1 MPLHVGSGCLPATI
15 TNLRINCIAQSATP
29 PEMSLWEKIK
39 EFFCSTHQT
48 EAQECI
54 WTICHPSVGTTR
66 EDVVSRFE
74 QLRMLVYAG
83 YEESIHSGR
92 HGESHFCILDADN
105 QEILSVTLDDA
116 GNYTVNCQGHNE
128 TYRFTM
134 DIEQGEEC
142 TEHAEG
148 ASGTLQVSPLPD
160 PAAPQTPAAYDA
172 VWSEWKRAAPAE
184 ELRGRA
190 ATVQRICTCLNNG
203 SRELNVGES
212 GLTAL
217 PDCLPAHITTLVIP
231 HNNYLTSLPT
241 LPSGLEVLTVEDNQL
256 TSLPPL
262 PSGLEVLTV
271 EDNQLTSLPPLPS
284 GLEVLTV
291 EDNQLTSLPPLPSG
305 LEVLTVE
312 DNQLTSLPPLPS
324 GLEVLTVEDNQLTSL
339 PPLPSG
345 LEVLTVEDNQLTSL
359 PPLPS
364 GLEVLTVEDNQL
376 TSLPPLPSG
385 LEVLTVEDN
394 QLTSLPPLPAGL
406 VVLTVSGNQ
415 LTSLPPLPAGLQTL
429 SVAGNQLTSLPP
441 LPAGLQ
447 MLLVARNQLTSL
459 PPLPA
464 GLQMLL
470 VARNQLTSLPP
481 LPPAGLQTLSVAGN
495 QLTSLPPLPA
505 GLQMLSVA
513 GNQLT
518 RLPPLPAGLRR
529 LLVAGNQL
537 TSLPPLPAGLQM
549 LLVARNQLTSLP
561 PLPAGLQMLSV
572 SDNQLTSL
580 PLLPAG
586 LELLTLER
594 NPQLVRLPPL
604 PEGLQTLSVDANP
617 QLTRLPALPSGLQRL
632 YARNNQLTRLPESI
646 TGLSSEA
653 SVNLEGNPLSER
665 TLQALREITSAPGYS
680 GPRILF
686 DMAGASA
693 PREARALHLAAAGWL
708 VPAREGEP
716 APADRWHM
724 FGQEDNAAA
733 FSLFLDRLSETENF
747 MKDAGFK
754 AQISSWLVQLA
765 EDEALRAKT
774 FAMATEAT
782 ASCQDRVTLALH
794 QMKNVQLV
802 HDAEK
807 GQYDN
812 NLAALVATGREMFRL
827 EKLEQ
832 IAREKAGTLALADD
846 VEVYL
851 AYQNKLKKALGL
863 TSVTAE
869 MRFFGV
875 SGVTVS
881 DLQAAELQVKAAEKS
896 ELREWILQW
905 GPLHSVLERKAPE
918 RVNALREKQIS
929 DYEETYRMLSDTEL
943 RPFGL
948 VGNTDAERTIGAR
961 AMESAKKTFLDGLRP
976 LVEEMLG
983 SYLAP

>member
-1 MPLHVGSGCLPATI
+1 MPLHVGRGCLPATI

-148 ASGTLQVSPLPD
+148 ASGTLQVSPLPA
-160 PAAPQTPAAYDA
+160 PAAPQTPAEYDA
-172 VWSEWKRAAPAE
+172 VWSEWKGAAPAE

-241 LPSGLEVLTVEDNQL
+241 
-256 TSLPPL
+256 
-262 PSGLEVLTV
+262 
-271 EDNQLTSLPPLPS
+271 
-284 GLEVLTV
+284 
-291 EDNQLTSLPPLPSG
+291 
-305 LEVLTVE
+305 
-312 DNQLTSLPPLPS
+312 
-324 GLEVLTVEDNQLTSL
+324 
-339 PPLPSG
+339 
-345 LEVLTVEDNQLTSL
+345 
-359 PPLPS
+359 LPS

-464 GLQMLL
+464 GLQML
-470 VARNQLTSLPP
+470 
-481 LPPAGLQTLSVAGN
+481 
-495 QLTSLPPLPA
+495 
-505 GLQMLSVA
+505 SVA

-537 TSLPPLPAGLQM
+537 TSLPPLPAGLQ
-549 LLVARNQLTSLP
+549 V
-561 PLPAGLQMLSV
+561 LSV

>member
-48 EAQECI
+48 EALECI

-74 QLRMLVYAG
+74 QLRMLAYAG

-217 PDCLPAHITTLVIP
+217 PDCLPTHITTLVIP

-241 LPSGLEVLTVEDNQL
+241 
-256 TSLPPL
+256 
-262 PSGLEVLTV
+262 
-271 EDNQLTSLPPLPS
+271 
-284 GLEVLTV
+284 
-291 EDNQLTSLPPLPSG
+291 
-305 LEVLTVE
+305 
-312 DNQLTSLPPLPS
+312 
-324 GLEVLTVEDNQLTSL
+324 
-339 PPLPSG
+339 
-345 LEVLTVEDNQLTSL
+345 
-359 PPLPS
+359 
-364 GLEVLTVEDNQL
+364 
-376 TSLPPLPSG
+376 LPSG

-415 LTSLPPLPAGLQTL
+415 LTSLPPLPAELELLTV
-429 SVAGNQLTSLPP
+429 SGNQLTSLPP

-447 MLLVARNQLTSL
+447 
-459 PPLPA
+459 
-464 GLQMLL
+464 
-470 VARNQLTSLPP
+470 
-481 LPPAGLQTLSVAGN
+481 TLSVSGN

-505 GLQMLSVA
+505 GLQTLLVA

-518 RLPPLPAGLRR
+518 SLPPLPAGLRR

-537 TSLPPLPAGLQM
+537 TSLPPLPAGLQ
-549 LLVARNQLTSLP
+549 V
-561 PLPAGLQMLSV
+561 LSV

-586 LELLTLER
+586 LELLTLDR

-653 SVNLEGNPLSER
+653 IVNLYGNPLSER
-665 TLQALREITSAPGYS
+665 TLQALRNITSAPGYS

-686 DMAGASA
+686 DMAGVSA
-693 PREARALHLAAAGWL
+693 PREARALHLAAADWL

-733 FSLFLDRLSETENF
+733 FSLFLDRLGETENCI
-747 MKDAGFK
+747 KDAGFK

-832 IAREKAGTLALADD
+832 IAREKVRTLALVDEI
-846 VEVYL
+846 EVWL
-851 AYQNKLKKALGL
+851 AYQNKLKKSLGL

-869 MRFFGV
+869 MRFFRI

-896 ELREWILQW
+896 EFREWILQW

-929 DYEETYRMLSDTEL
+929 DYEETYRTLSDTEL
-943 RPFGL
+943 RPSGL

-983 SYLAP
+983 SYLAS

>member
-1 MPLHVGSGCLPATI
+1 MPFHIGSGCLPATI
-15 TNLRINCIAQSATP
+15 SNRRIYRIAWSDTP
-29 PEMSLWEKIK
+29 PEMSSWEKMK

-48 EAQECI
+48 EALECI
-54 WTICHPSVGTTR
+54 WTICHPPAGTTR

-74 QLRMLVYAG
+74 LLRTLAYAG
-83 YEESIHSGR
+83 WEESIHSGQ
-92 HGESHFCILDADN
+92 HGENYFCILDEDS

-116 GNYTVNCQGHNE
+116 GNYTVNCQGYSE
-128 TYRFTM
+128 THRLTL
-134 DIEQGEEC
+134 DTAQGEEG
-142 TEHAEG
+142 TGHAEG
-148 ASGTLQVSPLPD
+148 ASGTFRTSFLP
-160 PAAPQTPAAYDA
+160 ATTAPQTPAEYDA
-172 VWSEWKRAAPAE
+172 VWSAWRRAAPAE
-184 ELRGRA
+184 ESRGRA
-190 ATVQRICTCLNNG
+190 AVVQKMRACLNNG
-203 SRELNVGES
+203 NAVLNVGES
-212 GLTAL
+212 GLTTL

-231 HNNYLTSLPT
+231 DNNLTSLPALPPELRTLEVSGNQLTSLPVLPPGLLELSIFSNPLTHLPALPSGLCKLWIFGNQLTSLPVLPPGLQELSVSDNQLASLPALPSELCKLWAYNNQLTSLPT
-241 LPSGLEVLTVEDNQL
+241 LPSGLQE
-256 TSLPPL
+256 
-262 PSGLEVLTV
+262 
-271 EDNQLTSLPPLPS
+271 
-284 GLEVLTV
+284 
-291 EDNQLTSLPPLPSG
+291 
-305 LEVLTVE
+305 
-312 DNQLTSLPPLPS
+312 
-324 GLEVLTVEDNQLTSL
+324 
-339 PPLPSG
+339 
-345 LEVLTVEDNQLTSL
+345 
-359 PPLPS
+359 
-364 GLEVLTVEDNQL
+364 
-376 TSLPPLPSG
+376 
-385 LEVLTVEDN
+385 
-394 QLTSLPPLPAGL
+394 
-406 VVLTVSGNQ
+406 
-415 LTSLPPLPAGLQTL
+415 
-429 SVAGNQLTSLPP
+429 
-441 LPAGLQ
+441 
-447 MLLVARNQLTSL
+447 
-459 PPLPA
+459 
-464 GLQMLL
+464 
-470 VARNQLTSLPP
+470 
-481 LPPAGLQTLSVAGN
+481 
-495 QLTSLPPLPA
+495 
-505 GLQMLSVA
+505 
-513 GNQLT
+513 
-518 RLPPLPAGLRR
+518 
-529 LLVAGNQL
+529 
-537 TSLPPLPAGLQM
+537 
-549 LLVARNQLTSLP
+549 
-561 PLPAGLQMLSV
+561 LSV
-572 SDNQLTSL
+572 SDNQLASL
-580 PLLPAG
+580 PTLPS
-586 LELLTLER
+586 ELYKLWAYNNRLT
-594 NPQLVRLPPL
+594 
-604 PEGLQTLSVDANP
+604 S
-617 QLTRLPALPSGLQRL
+617 LPALPSGLKELIVSGNRL
-632 YARNNQLTRLPESI
+632 TSLPVLPSELKELMVSGNRLTSLPMLPSGLLSLSVYRNQLTRLPESLI
-646 TGLSSEA
+646 HLSSETT
-653 SVNLEGNPLSER
+653 VNLEGNPLSER

-680 GPRILF
+680 GPIIQF

-693 PREARALHLAAAGWL
+693 PRETRALHLAAADWL

-782 ASCQDRVTLALH
+782 SSCEDRVTFFLH

-851 AYQNKLKKALGL
+851 AYQNKLKKSLGL

-869 MRFFGV
+869 MRFFDV
-875 SGVTVS
+875 SGVTVT
-881 DLQAAELQVKAAEKS
+881 DLQDAELQVKAAEKS

-983 SYLAP
+983 SYLNVQWRRN

>member
-48 EAQECI
+48 EALECI

-74 QLRMLVYAG
+74 QLRMLAYAG

-116 GNYTVNCQGHNE
+116 GNYIVNCQGHNE

-148 ASGTLQVSPLPD
+148 ASGTLQVSPLPA
-160 PAAPQTPAAYDA
+160 PAAPQTPAEYDA
-172 VWSEWKRAAPAE
+172 VWSEWTRVAPAE

-262 PSGLEVLTV
+262 PAGLEL
-271 EDNQLTSLPPLPS
+271 
-284 GLEVLTV
+284 
-291 EDNQLTSLPPLPSG
+291 
-305 LEVLTVE
+305 
-312 DNQLTSLPPLPS
+312 
-324 GLEVLTVEDNQLTSL
+324 
-339 PPLPSG
+339 
-345 LEVLTVEDNQLTSL
+345 
-359 PPLPS
+359 
-364 GLEVLTVEDNQL
+364 
-376 TSLPPLPSG
+376 
-385 LEVLTVEDN
+385 
-394 QLTSLPPLPAGL
+394 
-406 VVLTVSGNQ
+406 LTVSGNQ
-415 LTSLPPLPAGLQTL
+415 LTSLPPLPAGLQML
-429 SVAGNQLTSLPP
+429 LVAGNQLTSLPP

-447 MLLVARNQLTSL
+447 MLLVAGNQLTSL

-464 GLQMLL
+464 GLQM
-470 VARNQLTSLPP
+470 
-481 LPPAGLQTLSVAGN
+481 LSVAGN

-518 RLPPLPAGLRR
+518 
-529 LLVAGNQL
+529 
-537 TSLPPLPAGLQM
+537 SLPPLPAGLQV
-549 LLVARNQLTSLP
+549 LLVAR
-561 PLPAGLQMLSV
+561 
-572 SDNQLTSL
+572 NQLTSL

-586 LELLTLER
+586 LELLTLDR
-594 NPQLVRLPPL
+594 NPQLTRLPPL

-653 SVNLEGNPLSER
+653 TVNLEGNPLSER
-665 TLQALREITSAPGYS
+665 TLQALRDITSAPGYS

-693 PREARALHLAAAGWL
+693 PREARALHLAAADWL

-747 MKDAGFK
+747 IKDAGFK
-754 AQISSWLVQLA
+754 AQITSWLAQLA

-812 NLAALVATGREMFRL
+812 NLVVLVATGREMFRL

-851 AYQNKLKKALGL
+851 AYQNKLKESLEL

-896 ELREWILQW
+896 EFREWILQW
-905 GPLHSVLERKAPE
+905 GPLHGVLERKAPE

-983 SYLAP
+983 SYLAS

>member
-74 QLRMLVYAG
+74 QLRMLAYAG

-116 GNYTVNCQGHNE
+116 GNYSVNCQGHNE

-148 ASGTLQVSPLPD
+148 ASGTLQVSPLPA
-160 PAAPQTPAAYDA
+160 PAAPQTPAEYDA
-172 VWSEWKRAAPAE
+172 VWSEWKGAAPAE

-217 PDCLPAHITTLVIP
+217 PDRLPAHITTLVIP

-241 LPSGLEVLTVEDNQL
+241 
-256 TSLPPL
+256 
-262 PSGLEVLTV
+262 
-271 EDNQLTSLPPLPS
+271 
-284 GLEVLTV
+284 
-291 EDNQLTSLPPLPSG
+291 
-305 LEVLTVE
+305 
-312 DNQLTSLPPLPS
+312 
-324 GLEVLTVEDNQLTSL
+324 
-339 PPLPSG
+339 
-345 LEVLTVEDNQLTSL
+345 
-359 PPLPS
+359 LPS

-464 GLQMLL
+464 GLQML
-470 VARNQLTSLPP
+470 
-481 LPPAGLQTLSVAGN
+481 
-495 QLTSLPPLPA
+495 
-505 GLQMLSVA
+505 SVA

-537 TSLPPLPAGLQM
+537 TSLPPLPAGLQ
-549 LLVARNQLTSLP
+549 V
-561 PLPAGLQMLSV
+561 LSV

-807 GQYDN
+807 GQYNN

>member
-48 EAQECI
+48 EALECI

-74 QLRMLVYAG
+74 QLRMLAYAG

-92 HGESHFCILDADN
+92 HGESHFCILDADS

-116 GNYTVNCQGHNE
+116 GNYIVNCQGHNE

-148 ASGTLQVSPLPD
+148 ASGTLQVSPLPA
-160 PAAPQTPAAYDA
+160 PAAPQTPAEYDA
-172 VWSEWKRAAPAE
+172 VWSEWTRVAPAE

-271 EDNQLTSLPPLPS
+271 EDNQLTSLPPLPA
-284 GLEVLTV
+284 GLEL
-291 EDNQLTSLPPLPSG
+291 
-305 LEVLTVE
+305 
-312 DNQLTSLPPLPS
+312 
-324 GLEVLTVEDNQLTSL
+324 
-339 PPLPSG
+339 
-345 LEVLTVEDNQLTSL
+345 
-359 PPLPS
+359 
-364 GLEVLTVEDNQL
+364 
-376 TSLPPLPSG
+376 
-385 LEVLTVEDN
+385 
-394 QLTSLPPLPAGL
+394 
-406 VVLTVSGNQ
+406 LTVSGNQ
-415 LTSLPPLPAGLQTL
+415 LTSLPPLPAGLQML
-429 SVAGNQLTSLPP
+429 LVAGNQLTSLPP

-447 MLLVARNQLTSL
+447 MLLVAGNQLTSL

-464 GLQMLL
+464 GLQM
-470 VARNQLTSLPP
+470 
-481 LPPAGLQTLSVAGN
+481 LSVAGN

-518 RLPPLPAGLRR
+518 
-529 LLVAGNQL
+529 
-537 TSLPPLPAGLQM
+537 SLPPLPAGLQV
-549 LLVARNQLTSLP
+549 LLVARNQLTS
-561 PLPAGLQMLSV
+561 
-572 SDNQLTSL
+572 
-580 PLLPAG
+580 
-586 LELLTLER
+586 
-594 NPQLVRLPPL
+594 LPPL

-665 TLQALREITSAPGYS
+665 TLQALQNITSAPGYS

-693 PREARALHLAAAGWL
+693 PREARALHLAAANWL

-733 FSLFLDRLSETENF
+733 FSLFLDRLGETENCI
-747 MKDAGFK
+747 KDAGFK

-807 GQYDN
+807 GEYDN
-812 NLAALVATGREMFRL
+812 NLVVLVATGREMFRL

-832 IAREKAGTLALADD
+832 IAREKAGTLALVDEI
-846 VEVYL
+846 EVWL
-851 AYQNKLKKALGL
+851 AYQNKLKKSLGL

-896 ELREWILQW
+896 EFREWILQW

-943 RPFGL
+943 RPSGL
-948 VGNTDAERTIGAR
+948 VGNTDAERTLGAR

-983 SYLAP
+983 SYLKARQRLN

>member
-74 QLRMLVYAG
+74 QLRMLAYAG

-148 ASGTLQVSPLPD
+148 ASGTLQVSPLPA
-160 PAAPQTPAAYDA
+160 PAAPQTPAEYDA
-172 VWSEWKRAAPAE
+172 VWSEWKGAAPAE

-217 PDCLPAHITTLVIP
+217 PDRLPAHITTLVIP

-241 LPSGLEVLTVEDNQL
+241 
-256 TSLPPL
+256 
-262 PSGLEVLTV
+262 
-271 EDNQLTSLPPLPS
+271 
-284 GLEVLTV
+284 
-291 EDNQLTSLPPLPSG
+291 
-305 LEVLTVE
+305 
-312 DNQLTSLPPLPS
+312 
-324 GLEVLTVEDNQLTSL
+324 
-339 PPLPSG
+339 
-345 LEVLTVEDNQLTSL
+345 
-359 PPLPS
+359 LPS

-464 GLQMLL
+464 GLQML
-470 VARNQLTSLPP
+470 
-481 LPPAGLQTLSVAGN
+481 
-495 QLTSLPPLPA
+495 
-505 GLQMLSVA
+505 SVA

-537 TSLPPLPAGLQM
+537 TSLPPLPAGLQ
-549 LLVARNQLTSLP
+549 V
-561 PLPAGLQMLSV
+561 LSV
-572 SDNQLTSL
+572 SDNQLTNL